1 MQEFVR
7 SVSLALNGLPRLH
20 KVLLGMLTAL
30 TLAVAAWNPVL
41 NHTPLKREIALDIE
55 TQRDLQPEA
64 SEPLDQVMPNDAPE
78 LEPEKDDLDKKLEEA
93 VHEHTV
99 ESGETLGSIL
109 TQYGIDMSDVHA
121 LTKSNPEVQRLG
133 IGQELSWKL
142 DDDGLLKQLT
152 WAVNNRETRV
162 YDRADNGAYKRSVE
176 TMQGT
181 WQNDR
186 VAGTIDGSFVSSA
199 KVAGLSTREIQQVT
213 KALQWQV
220 DFRKLKKGDKFSVL
234 MSREF
239 LDGKVTGSGEVKAV
253 RLNSSGKDYYAIQAE
268 DGRFYNREGA
278 GLAKGFLRLPTLK
291 QYRISSN
298 FNPRRLHPVT
308 RRVAPH
314 NGTDF
319 AAPIGTP
326 VLSIGDGEVVKA
338 GYHPYAGNYVVIRLG
353 RQYQTRF
360 LHLSKILVKQGQ
372 KVKKGDRVALS
383 GNTGRSTGPHIH
395 YEFLLNSRPVD
406 PMKVKLPMSDGL
418 AGQERR
424 AFLARTK
431 EYLPQLTLD

>member
-1 MQEFVR
+1 
-7 SVSLALNGLPRLH
+7 
-20 KVLLGMLTAL
+20 
-30 TLAVAAWNPVL
+30 
-41 NHTPLKREIALDIE
+41 
-55 TQRDLQPEA
+55 
-64 SEPLDQVMPNDAPE
+64 
-78 LEPEKDDLDKKLEEA
+78 
-93 VHEHTV
+93 
-99 ESGETLGSIL
+99 
-109 TQYGIDMSDVHA
+109 
-121 LTKSNPEVQRLG
+121 
-133 IGQELSWKL
+133 
-142 DDDGLLKQLT
+142 
-152 WAVNNRETRV
+152 
-162 YDRADNGAYKRSVE
+162 YKRSVE

-199 KVAGLSTREIQQVT
+199 KAAGLSTREIQQVT